1 MTEVT
6 TVYDRFTEL
15 AKRSLVASRDVAD
28 SLGTDFVGTEHLL
41 LGLAQTAGTASEA
54 LRAQGIELARTRAAV
69 AAALREAGA
78 SSSAGRGATE
88 ALSTLGIDVAEI
100 QQRAESTFG
109 PGVFRYPRPAF
120 SLRLKEV
127 VARSLQQARELGGEH
142 IDTEHLLLALL
153 ADGEDAAVR
162 VLEQLGADIR
172 ALRQSVLDRLA

>member
-15 AKRSLVASRDVAD
+15 AKRSLVAARDVAD

-54 LRAQGIELARTRAAV
+54 LRAHGVELGRTRAAV
-69 AAALREAGA
+69 EAALRAAGA
-78 SSSAGRGATE
+78 PSTAGGGAAE
-88 ALSTLGIDVAEI
+88 ALSTIGIDVAEI
-100 QQRAESTFG
+100 QQRADSTFG

-127 VARSLQQARELGGEH
+127 IARSLQQARELGGEH

-153 ADGEDAAVR
+153 SVDEDAAVR
-162 VLEQLGADIR
+162 VLSQLGADIR
-172 ALRQSVLDRLA
+172 ALRQAVLDRVA